1 MNPADFNKFS
11 PATMWRDWV
20 AKSEQQWSEAMS
32 TLMKDEKAGAP
43 INQQVSQLRM
53 MQKQF
58 GEMMQMALTGANLP
72 SRGDIEGLAER
83 LGRVEDGLAGLSAQ
97 VAQLASALQQ
107 RGAVA
112 KAAAPSRDR
121 KPPVKS
127 AAAKAAPAKSGASK
141 KS

>member
-1 MNPADFNKFS
+1 MNPADFNKFN
-11 PATMWRDWV
+11 PTTMWRDWV

-43 INQQVSQLRM
+43 MNLQISQMRM

-72 SRGDIEGLAER
+72 SRGDIEGVAER
-83 LGRVEDGLAGLSAQ
+83 LGQVQDGLAALSAQ
-97 VAQLASALQQ
+97 MAQLTAALHQQ
-107 RGAVA
+107 GAVA
-112 KAAAPSRDR
+112 KAAGPSRDR
-121 KPPVKS
+121 KPPPKS
-127 AAAKAAPAKSGASK
+127 AASK

>member
-43 INQQVSQLRM
+43 MNQQVSQLRM

-83 LGRVEDGLAGLSAQ
+83 LGRVDDAVAALSAQ
-97 VAQLASALQQ
+97 VAHLTTALQQ
-107 RGAVA
+107 QGAVA
-112 KAAAPSRDR
+112 KTAAPSRDR
-121 KPPVKS
+121 KPP
-127 AAAKAAPAKSGASK
+127 AKPATAKSGARK